1 MITELESEAYKTKQ
15 LLQERAEL
23 QRALGEKQM
32 QLDLLNKL
40 IEIASDELKIDLK
53 KSFQE
58 KLSTSF
64 G

>member
-1 MITELESEAYKTKQ
+1 MVTELESEAYKTKQ

>member
-1 MITELESEAYKTKQ
+1 MVTELESEAYKTKQ

-40 IEIASDELKIDLK
+40 IEIASDELKIDLNRNG
-53 KSFQE
+53 E
-58 KLSTSF
+58 P
-64 G
+64 